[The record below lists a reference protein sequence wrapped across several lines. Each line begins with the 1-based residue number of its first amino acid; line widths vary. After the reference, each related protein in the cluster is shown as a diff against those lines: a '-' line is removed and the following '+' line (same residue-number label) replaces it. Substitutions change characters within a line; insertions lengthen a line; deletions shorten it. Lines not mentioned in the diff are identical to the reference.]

1 MLLLL
6 HLFLFVDRVRRSG
19 DRRVPVGSYHNS
31 TATTTT
37 AFANVVRRVVEGH
50 RRQAS
55 TSLQARLERHLTDIV
70 QRPVSVVAN
79 RTVFDIRRNDL
90 TLLIQLQLTLVAPAD
105 AAATPDRPYQLLV
118 IPSYHRTTNRYRIV
132 AYATPR
138 PSATTLATNSTA
150 SGRRPN
156 PPELLHHR

>member
-1 MLLLL
+1 M
-6 HLFLFVDRVRRSG
+6 
-19 DRRVPVGSYHNS
+19 GSYHNS

-50 RRQAS
+50 GRQAS

-90 TLLIQLQLTLVAPAD
+90 TLLIQLQLTLVTPAD
-105 AAATPDRPYQLLV
+105 TAAATPNRPYQLLV
-118 IPSYHRTTNRYRIV
+118 IPSNHRTTNRYRIV
-132 AYATPR
+132 AYAAPR